1 VVTWKNTLNKFI
13 MKKAL
18 IFYGL
23 LGGAVYLYLK
33 NKKKK
38 KEYERRRLSLAQED
52 WDNRFREK
60 TAIPEKAILIN
71 NVPIAKPEYHHVP
84 SFNPRGHKAYM
95 DRFLVTPER
104 QIVSAL

>member
-1 VVTWKNTLNKFI
+1 

-18 IFYGL
+18 IFYVI

-33 NKKKK
+33 NKKRKK
-38 KEYERRRLSLAQED
+38 DIERRLDIIKQED
-52 WDNRFREK
+52 WGNRVK
-60 TAIPEKAILIN
+60 KAIPEKAILIN
-71 NVPIAKPEYHHVP
+71 DMPIAKPEYHHVP

>member
-1 VVTWKNTLNKFI
+1 

-18 IFYGL
+18 IFYVI

-33 NKKKK
+33 NKKNKK
-38 KEYERRRLSLAQED
+38 NVEDIDVVEEQEVKPV
-52 WDNRFREK
+52 K

-71 NVPIAKPEYHHVP
+71 DMPIAKPEYNHVP
-84 SFNPRGHKAYM
+84 SYNPRGHKAYM

>member
-1 VVTWKNTLNKFI
+1 

-33 NKKKK
+33 NKKTKK
-38 KEYERRRLSLAQED
+38 RVEDIDVVEEQEVKPV
-52 WDNRFREK
+52 K
-60 TAIPEKAILIN
+60 TDIPEKAILIN
-71 NVPIAKPEYHHVP
+71 DMPIAKPEYNYVP
-84 SFNPRGHKAYM
+84 SYNPRGHKAYM

>member
-1 VVTWKNTLNKFI
+1 
-13 MKKAL
+13 MEKAL

-33 NKKKK
+33 NKKTKKRVEDIDVIEEQEVKPIKNHIPK
-38 KEYERRRLSLAQED
+38 KEI
-52 WDNRFREK
+52 F
-60 TAIPEKAILIN
+60 IN
-71 NVPIAKPEYHHVP
+71 NTPITKPEYHHVP

>member
-1 VVTWKNTLNKFI
+1 

-33 NKKKK
+33 NKKTKTK
-38 KEYERRRLSLAQED
+38 VEDIDIVEEQEVKPV
-52 WDNRFREK
+52 K
-60 TAIPEKAILIN
+60 TDIPEKSILIN
-71 NVPIAKPEYHHVP
+71 DMPIAKPEYRHVP

-95 DRFLVTPER
+95 DRYVVTPTR
-104 QIVSAL
+104 QIISAR

>member
-1 VVTWKNTLNKFI
+1 

-33 NKKKK
+33 NKKRK
-38 KEYERRRLSLAQED
+38 KEYERRLDAIKQDD
-52 WDNRFREK
+52 WDNHVL

-71 NVPIAKPEYHHVP
+71 DMPITKPEYHHVP

-104 QIVSAL
+104 QIVSAI